1 MKSVIRNSV
10 LLFSLVVLA
19 CVGVVANAATTHA
32 ASGGL
37 TISPTSVDVTV
48 APGGT
53 YKGEMLVMNQG
64 ELDIAYTVYATPYS
78 VTGEE
83 YKPYFSPIQGATDI
97 TKWFTFDKSS
107 NDSLKI
113 GTQESIPYTITVP
126 KNVGAGGYYATIFA
140 ETADKGGAAG
150 VVTRK
155 RVGMIVYLRVSGSVK
170 ESGSIDSWNVGWI
183 QQAPLRADVKVANT
197 GSVHFKANVHVTVS
211 DLFGSKKFSY
221 ERTPEILPQKL
232 RDIPISWENGATYGL
247 FKVGGTVT
255 YLNKTEQL
263 PTRYVFVANLPM
275 RLATAG
281 ALVAFVALI
290 VFGSRRVAARK
301 K

>member
-1 MKSVIRNSV
+1 MKSVIRSIVLTSSV
-10 LLFSLVVLA
+10 VI
-19 CVGVVANAATTHA
+19 AAFAGAITYSTTTHA

-37 TISPTSVDVTV
+37 TVSPTSVDATV

-83 YKPYFSPIQGATDI
+83 YKPYFSPVKGATDI

-113 GTQESIPYTITVP
+113 GMQESIPYTITVP

-140 ETADKGGAAG
+140 ETADKGGAG

-155 RVGMIVYLRVSGSVK
+155 RVGMIVYLRVSGNVK
-170 ESGSIDSWNVGWI
+170 ESGSINSWNVDWM

-221 ERTPEILPQKL
+221 ERNPEILPQKL

-247 FKVGGTVT
+247 FKVSGEVT

-275 RLATAG
+275 GLLTAVSIIAFI
-281 ALVAFVALI
+281 ALV
-290 VFGSRRVAARK
+290 VFGSRRVAVRK

>member
-1 MKSVIRNSV
+1 MKSVIRNGILTLSI
-10 LLFSLVVLA
+10 VVAA
-19 CVGVVANAATTHA
+19 CAGVVANATTTHA

-48 APGGT
+48 APGGI

-64 ELDIAYTVYATPYS
+64 ELDVAYSVYATPYS

-83 YKPYFSPIQGATDI
+83 YKPYFSPVKGATDI
-97 TKWFTFDKSS
+97 TKWFTFDKSGS
-107 NDSLKI
+107 DSLKI

-140 ETADKGGAAG
+140 ETSDKGGAAG

-155 RVGMIVYLRVSGSVK
+155 RVGMIVYLRVSGDVK
-170 ESGSIDSWNVGWI
+170 ESGSVNAWNVAWM

-197 GSVHFKANVHVTVS
+197 GSAHFKANVHVTVS

-221 ERTPEILPQKL
+221 ERAPEILPQKL

-247 FKVGGTVT
+247 FKVNGTVT

-263 PTRYVFVANLPM
+263 PTQYVFVANLPM
-275 RLATAG
+275 RLLTAL
-281 ALVAFVALI
+281 ALVTFVALI
-290 VFGSRRVAARK
+290 VFGSKRVAVRK

>member
-1 MKSVIRNSV
+1 MKSIIRNSV
-10 LLFSLVVLA
+10 LILSVIVAA
-19 CVGVVANAATTHA
+19 CTGVVASATTTQA

-64 ELDIAYTVYATPYS
+64 ELDVAYSVYATPYS

-83 YKPYFSPIQGATDI
+83 YKPYFSPIKGATDI

-113 GTQESIPYTITVP
+113 GMQESIPYTITVP
-126 KNVGAGGYYATIFA
+126 KDVGAGGYYATVFA
-140 ETADKGGAAG
+140 ETSDKGGAG

-155 RVGMIVYLRVSGSVK
+155 RVGMIVYLRVSGDVK
-170 ESGSIDSWNVGWI
+170 ESGSINSWNVDWM

-211 DLFGSKKFSY
+211 DMFGSKKFSY
-221 ERTPEILPQKL
+221 ERSPEILPQKL

-247 FKVGGTVT
+247 FKVSGEVT

-275 RLATAG
+275 RLLTVC
-281 ALVAFVALI
+281 ALIAFVALI
-290 VFGSRRVAARK
+290 VFGSRRVAVRK